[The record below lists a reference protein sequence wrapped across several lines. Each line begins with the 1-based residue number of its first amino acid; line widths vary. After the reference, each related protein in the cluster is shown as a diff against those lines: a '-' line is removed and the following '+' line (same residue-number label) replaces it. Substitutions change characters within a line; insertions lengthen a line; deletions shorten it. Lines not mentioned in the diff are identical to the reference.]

1 MKKLVTIIVLLFVI
15 SVTSNAQNFT
25 FHRVGPALVTSDTTS
40 FYPVVLK
47 GVFTNTSATTQSF
60 KFIRI
65 VNNLPA
71 NWSSQM
77 CVGSSCYPSFIDT
90 CPPAIGGD
98 PILLSPGASDTLFID
113 VLGTTQGL
121 GIIVMKALVLSA
133 PSQFILDTFKLQL
146 NYSNG
151 IRNISG
157 TVKDYELGQNFPN
170 PFNPTTV
177 IQFSLS
183 KNQKVSLKIYNT
195 LGMEVANLLNDE
207 NLSAGSYAYD
217 FNADTY
223 KLPSGIYF
231 YRLRTDNF
239 SDVKKMMLTK

>member
-1 MKKLVTIIVLLFVI
+1 MKKLVTILFLLLAFQI
-15 SVTSNAQNFT
+15 SANAQGFT
-25 FHRVGPALVTSDTTS
+25 FYRIGPAITVHDTSMT
-40 FYPVVLK
+40 YPALLK
-47 GVFTNTSATTQSF
+47 GVYTNTSTSTKSF
-60 KFIRI
+60 KFVR
-65 VNNLPA
+65 VMNNLGGPS
-71 NWSSQM
+71 WESSM
-77 CVGSSCYPSFIDT
+77 CVGQNCYPSYIDT
-90 CPPAIGGD
+90 CPPTGGFD
-98 PILLSPGASDTLFID
+98 INLAPGASDTLYID
-113 VLGTTQGL
+113 VIVHEQGL
-121 GIIVMKALVLSA
+121 GTIAIKCFIVTT
-133 PSQFILDTFKLQL
+133 PSVYIVDTFRVQL
-146 NYSNG
+146 NASTG
-151 IRNISG
+151 IRNISS
-157 TVKDYELGQNFPN
+157 TVKDYELNQNYPN

-183 KNQKVSLKIYNT
+183 KNQRVSLKIYNT

>member
-1 MKKLVTIIVLLFVI
+1 
-15 SVTSNAQNFT
+15 
-25 FHRVGPALVTSDTTS
+25 
-40 FYPVVLK
+40 
-47 GVFTNTSATTQSF
+47 
-60 KFIRI
+60 
-65 VNNLPA
+65 
-71 NWSSQM
+71 
-77 CVGSSCYPSFIDT
+77 
-90 CPPAIGGD
+90 
-98 PILLSPGASDTLFID
+98 
-113 VLGTTQGL
+113 LGTTQGL

-133 PSQFILDTFKLQL
+133 PSQYILDTFKIQL

-151 IRNISG
+151 IRNISS
-157 TVKDYELGQNFPN
+157 TVKDYELSQNFPN

>member
-1 MKKLVTIIVLLFVI
+1 M
-15 SVTSNAQNFT
+15 NAST
-25 FHRVGPALVTSDTTS
+25 
-40 FYPVVLK
+40 
-47 GVFTNTSATTQSF
+47 
-60 KFIRI
+60 
-65 VNNLPA
+65 
-71 NWSSQM
+71 
-77 CVGSSCYPSFIDT
+77 
-90 CPPAIGGD
+90 
-98 PILLSPGASDTLFID
+98 
-113 VLGTTQGL
+113 
-121 GIIVMKALVLSA
+121 
-133 PSQFILDTFKLQL
+133 
-146 NYSNG
+146 G
-151 IRNISG
+151 IRNISS
-157 TVKDYELGQNFPN
+157 TVKDYELNQNYPN

-183 KNQKVSLKIYNT
+183 KNQRVSLKIYNT